1 MFQHVLVT
9 AGRADGGHN
18 AFADAGDDGFFR
30 RAANETLQ
38 MRAHGHTRLGLD
50 DDAVLGHPVNGD
62 FAGGGIRT
70 VDDLRINGG
79 FHGFED
85 GFAGAFGRQIN
96 GASAVE
102 LKADA
107 GLVFWVVGIRDNE
120 CRKTRASEN
129 ASADEALVN
138 TRLASG

>member
-1 MFQHVLVT
+1 
-9 AGRADGGHN
+9 
-18 AFADAGDDGFFR
+18 
-30 RAANETLQ
+30 

-85 GFAGAFGRQIN
+85 GFAGAFGCQIN

-102 LKADA
+102 FETDA
-107 GLVFWVVGIRDNE
+107 GLFCRNERQHDHFNVAPGQIMRGKVVNGHFQSRFDSSNPRVNHHTDRDISQ
-120 CRKTRASEN
+120 A
-129 ASADEALVN
+129 
-138 TRLASG
+138 